1 VPGRELLIV
10 RRALAT
16 SPQLIR
22 TQLRSWL
29 VAWSWPDD
37 DLDDVVSAADE
48 AVSNVVDHAYRQL
61 PAPGDVHV
69 HARVVTRAALHR
81 VVVSVVDRGRWRP
94 VPADPGYRGRGLR
107 MMGACSAGL
116 RIEHSAAGGTAVTM
130 TSVPVPAGPHPA

>member
-1 VPGRELLIV
+1 MPGRELLIV